1 MSVPKTKLMQNI
13 AKGFAFGTGGA
24 HIKEESF
31 NEASHDMISS
41 DDEDESGEVSDSVF
55 EETKAAVVK
64 RIEAGFGMGLANNNL
79 R

>member
-1 MSVPKTKLMQNI
+1 
-13 AKGFAFGTGGA
+13 
-24 HIKEESF
+24 
-31 NEASHDMISS
+31 MISS

-64 RIEAGFGMGLANNNL
+64 RIEAGFGIGLANNNF